1 MPSLIGTI
9 LNKNNEEK
17 EIGLGFTNLFVDIF
31 PFEDKESIAQTFVES
46 HPKICLIKLDKGA
59 LINRQSPIF
68 SLVN

>member
-31 PFEDKESIAQTFVES
+31 PFEDKESIAQTFVEF

-59 LINRQSPIF
+59 LINDVLQF
-68 SLVN
+68 

>member
-31 PFEDKESIAQTFVES
+31 PFEDKESKESIAYV
-46 HPKICLIKLDKGA
+46 
-59 LINRQSPIF
+59 
-68 SLVN
+68 